1 MRSNIILSLAA
12 IALGFGMIG
21 ASAGTPDNI
30 PVRAD
35 LSAMRA
41 PGGTQL
47 NQGGLSALKDKSG
60 HSALKAPSD
69 QATTSTMTPQEAAS
83 SLLSSPAKVGAANLM
98 QPPNP
103 AAEQLLSTPLKSSA
117 EESQSFRAP
126 Q

>member
-1 MRSNIILSLAA
+1 MRSNVILTLAA
-12 IALGFGMIG
+12 VALGFGMIG
-21 ASAGTPDNI
+21 ASAGTLDNI

-35 LSAMRA
+35 LSAVRP
-41 PGGTQL
+41 PGGAQL

-69 QATTSTMTPQEAAS
+69 QTAASTMTPQEAAS
-83 SLLSSPAKVGAANLM
+83 SLLSSPAKVGTANLM